1 MKKEYSI
8 LTTGVAAILLFGF
21 IAGCASKKPVRALK
35 RNISPNSQIAVIV
48 DHPNNIKNVILSR
61 FMERNYRVKAI
72 NASDLYTLKDVYDI
86 SDFKKLAY
94 KSDMAPEGEG
104 KGDLLSFEK
113 SYDNLYK
120 LHVYNYEL
128 NKAESIAE
136 MRSKYNVQYLV
147 LLDLKDWQKVSW
159 ARAIDLSSYEVI
171 WVENYPAAYDD
182 SLEDIIDHFITSMSG
197 TK

>member
-1 MKKEYSI
+1 MKKVYSI
-8 LTTGVAAILLFGF
+8 LITCVAVILLFGF

-35 RNISPNSQIAVIV
+35 RSVSPNSQIAVIV

-61 FMERNYRVKAI
+61 FLERNYRVKAI
-72 NASDLYTLKDVYDI
+72 NASDLYSLKDVYDI
-86 SDFKKLAY
+86 SDFKKLSY
-94 KSDMAPEGEG
+94 KSDMTPEGEG
-104 KGDLLSFEK
+104 QGNLLSFEK

-136 MRSKYNVQYLV
+136 MRSKYNIQYLV

-171 WVENYPAAYDD
+171 WVENYPAGYDD
-182 SLEDIIDHFITSMSG
+182 SLEDVIDHFITSMSG